1 MKIQVDAPEQLF
13 IKADREKIIT
23 ILLNLLDN
31 AIKHSSVNGKIT
43 IKAKEA
49 LVDGKREII
58 FEVWDEGKGLKVDVD
73 KLLKSF
79 IKLKLKDMDLV

>member
-1 MKIQVDAPEQLF
+1 
-13 IKADREKIIT
+13 
-23 ILLNLLDN
+23 LLNLLDN
-31 AIKHSSVNGKIT
+31 AIKHSPVNGKII

-49 LVDGKREII
+49 LVDGKRDII
-58 FEVWDEGKGLKVDVD
+58 FEVWNEGKGLKVDVN

>member
-1 MKIQVDAPEQLF
+1 
-13 IKADREKIIT
+13 
-23 ILLNLLDN
+23 LLNLLDN